1 MNPRLFGAILAVIG
15 VVLVISSVIGDGGAR
30 FWTGLVAGVC
40 LAVFGA
46 MMMRRAG

>member
-1 MNPRLFGAILAVIG
+1 MKGRLLGLLLAVIG
-15 VVLVISSVIGDGGAR
+15 VGLVVASVAGEGGAR

-46 MMMRRAG
+46 LMIGRAR